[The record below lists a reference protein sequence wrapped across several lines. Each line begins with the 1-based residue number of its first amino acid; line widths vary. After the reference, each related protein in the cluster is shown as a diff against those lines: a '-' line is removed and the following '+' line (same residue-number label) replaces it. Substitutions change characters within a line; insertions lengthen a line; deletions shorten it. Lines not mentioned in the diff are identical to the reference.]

1 MGDVSTGPCLTLQA
15 ILMFT
20 IHTPLSWNHGLT
32 QRTSQHALL
41 ATQTLGDLYDVIP
54 CTSNEMPAQ
63 SDSGC
68 EYDADK
74 RVESGHVIVLE
85 GVAYGD
91 GSSDPDY
98 AE

>member
-1 MGDVSTGPCLTLQA
+1 MLT
-15 ILMFT
+15 FT
-20 IHTPLSWNHGLT
+20 IHTPLGWNHTLT

-54 CTSNEMPAQ
+54 CPSNEMPAE
-63 SDSGC
+63 SVDGDG
-68 EYDADK
+68 YDINQ
-74 RVESGHVIVLE
+74 RMESGHVIVLE

-91 GSSDPDY
+91 GASDPDY